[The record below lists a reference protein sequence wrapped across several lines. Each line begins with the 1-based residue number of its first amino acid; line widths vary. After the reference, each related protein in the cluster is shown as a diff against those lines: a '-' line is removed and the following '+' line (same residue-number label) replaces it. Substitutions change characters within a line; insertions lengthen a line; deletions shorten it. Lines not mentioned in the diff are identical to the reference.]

1 MDSRELKCQAQRRGG
16 GGTGRGARLHD
27 CGGVNLNPLVRLLSA
42 LDSLLPGGFEAM
54 LPERRGDTDS
64 R

>member
-1 MDSRELKCQAQRRGG
+1 MDSGKLKCQAQKRGG
-16 GGTGRGARLHD
+16 GGTRRGARLHD
-27 CGGVNLNPLVRLLSA
+27 CGRVNLNPLARLLSV